1 MMQGSQGR
9 GVLQEAHKADSSG
22 ETWRCRHLMKG
33 LWQRQKRGKGELQLV
48 DPSKTDEGEF

>member
-22 ETWRCRHLMKG
+22 ETWRCRHLVKG